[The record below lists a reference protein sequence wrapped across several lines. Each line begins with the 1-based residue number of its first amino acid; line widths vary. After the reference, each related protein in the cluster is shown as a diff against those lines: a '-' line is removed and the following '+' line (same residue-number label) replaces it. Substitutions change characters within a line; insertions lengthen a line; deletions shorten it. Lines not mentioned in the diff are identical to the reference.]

1 MTTPPPLQVPAS
13 PTSSKRS
20 RSHESIPSSATVS
33 SLSVN
38 GPLPAS
44 ASGASRANS
53 QETATDKAPVPLFL
67 SHTKTEIHQKFV
79 ELEWQQRN
87 RLAHTGTPANN
98 GTSAQWVR
106 VSGDVPSQRNRYLN
120 VDPFVNNSVKL
131 HVPQG
136 QDGYINASPIVLRSS
151 KTGNAKN
158 FIATQGPRDNTHS
171 HMWRM
176 IWHECASPAVVVM
189 LTQTHESGREK
200 CFRYYPQDMDSPVM
214 VINEQDEFGDGTAW
228 EITLISLTEDEHTR
242 SKIRELEMKD
252 RNTDE
257 SKTVWHLLFEAWPD
271 FYVPEGADKEALLNL
286 IPLSLTKNCSSP
298 GNPRI
303 VHCSAGVGRSGT
315 FIALD
320 HLLSEL
326 AEGSL
331 DEVPDGQDPIEETV
345 EALRTQ
351 RMMMVQGESQ
361 FALLYE
367 TMREKWIE
375 RWRSRMG
382 LPPRTPSSPP
392 NEGTPSR
399 NGVGAEKHAASEHE
413 EREAKVA
420 RLATELEAEMRQNAA
435 AAER

>member
-13 PTSSKRS
+13 LTSSKRS
-20 RSHESIPSSATVS
+20 RSHESIPSSAAVS
-33 SLSVN
+33 SLSID
-38 GPLPAS
+38 GSLPGS
-44 ASGASRANS
+44 AKGASRTNS
-53 QETATDKAPVPLFL
+53 QETATDQAPIPSFL
-67 SHTKTEIHQKFV
+67 SHSKTGRLTFGCAEIHQKFV

-87 RLAHTGTPANN
+87 RLAHTGTTPNN
-98 GTSAQWVR
+98 GTFAQWVR

-120 VDPFVNNSVKL
+120 VDPFVNNCVKL
-131 HVPQG
+131 RVPQG

-151 KTGNAKN
+151 TTGNSKN
-158 FIATQGPRDNTHS
+158 FIATQGPRDNTQS

-200 CFRYYPQDMDSPVM
+200 CFRYYPQDMDSPKM
-214 VINEQDEFGDGTAW
+214 VVNENDEFGDSIAW

-252 RNTDE
+252 RKTGV

-271 FYVPEGADKEALLNL
+271 FSVPEGADKEALLNL
-286 IPLSLTKNCSSP
+286 IPLSLTKNSSNP

-331 DEVPDGQDPIEETV
+331 DEVPDGKDPIEETV

-375 RWRSRMG
+375 RWRSRMDKQ
-382 LPPRTPSSPP
+382 LTMLPTDQAHRAEKVHRAEITHHLSSTPPRHPSV
-392 NEGTPSR
+392 N
-399 NGVGAEKHAASEHE
+399 
-413 EREAKVA
+413 
-420 RLATELEAEMRQNAA
+420 ATNNKPQH
-435 AAER
+435 

>member
-1 MTTPPPLQVPAS
+1 MSTPSPLQVPAS
-13 PTSSKRS
+13 PASSKRS
-20 RSHESIPSSATVS
+20 RSHESIPSSAAVS
-33 SLSVN
+33 SLSIEN
-38 GPLPAS
+38 SSPSS
-44 ASGASRANS
+44 AKGASPANS
-53 QETATDKAPVPLFL
+53 NEAATDKAPIPPFL
-67 SHTKTEIHQKFV
+67 SHTRSGST
-79 ELEWQQRN
+79 
-87 RLAHTGTPANN
+87 AANN
-98 GTSAQWVR
+98 GKPAQWMR
-106 VSGDVPSQRNRYLN
+106 VSGDIASQRNRYLN
-120 VDPFVNNSVKL
+120 VDPFVNNCVKL
-131 HVPQG
+131 QVPQG
-136 QDGYINASPIVLRSS
+136 QDGYINASPIVLKSS
-151 KTGNAKN
+151 KTGNTKN

-200 CFRYYPQDMDSPVM
+200 CFRYYPNDLNSPKM
-214 VINEQDEFGDGTAW
+214 VVNEHDEFGDGDVW
-228 EITLISLTEDEHTR
+228 EVTLISVTEDEHTR
-242 SKIRELEMKD
+242 SKIRELEMKN
-252 RNTDE
+252 RNSGE
-257 SKTVWHLLFEAWPD
+257 SKTVWHLLFEGWPD
-271 FYVPEGADKEALLNL
+271 FSVPEGADKEALLNL
-286 IPLSLTKNCSSP
+286 VPLSLTKNSSNP
-298 GNPRI
+298 SNPRI

-331 DEVPDGQDPIEETV
+331 DDVPQGQDPIEETV

-367 TMREKWIE
+367 TLREKWIE
-375 RWRSRMG
+375 RWRSRMA
-382 LPPRTPSSPP
+382 
-392 NEGTPSR
+392 R
-399 NGVGAEKHAASEHE
+399 NGVGAEKHAASEDE

>member
-13 PTSSKRS
+13 LTSSKRS
-20 RSHESIPSSATVS
+20 RSHESIPSSAAVS
-33 SLSVN
+33 SLSI
-38 GPLPAS
+38 
-44 ASGASRANS
+44 
-53 QETATDKAPVPLFL
+53 D
-67 SHTKTEIHQKFV
+67 EIHQKFV

-87 RLAHTGTPANN
+87 RLAHIGTTPNN
-98 GTSAQWVR
+98 GTFAQWVR

-120 VDPFVNNSVKL
+120 VDPFVNNCVKL
-131 HVPQG
+131 RVPQG
-136 QDGYINASPIVLRSS
+136 QDGYINASPIVLRMSG
-151 KTGNAKN
+151 K
-158 FIATQGPRDNTHS
+158 GPRDNTHS

-200 CFRYYPQDMDSPVM
+200 CFRYYPQDMESPKM
-214 VINEQDEFGDGTAW
+214 VVNENDEFGDSIAW

-252 RNTDE
+252 RKTGV

-271 FYVPEGADKEALLNL
+271 FSVPEGADKEALLNL
-286 IPLSLTKNCSSP
+286 IPLSLTKNSSNP

-331 DEVPDGQDPIEETV
+331 DEVPDGKDPIEETV

-375 RWRSRMG
+375 RARGGDAAKCRS
-382 LPPRTPSSPP
+382 
-392 NEGTPSR
+392 SR
-399 NGVGAEKHAASEHE
+399 KVRVE
-413 EREAKVA
+413 E
-420 RLATELEAEMRQNAA
+420 
-435 AAER
+435 